1 MYKTLRISFSLR
13 NAYRVNGVLYS
24 LKQIP
29 IIKKLLP
36 EKIYGVWGLKIF
48 ANIVSVIIEIISAF
62 LGKFLYFYLMI
73 FLPTFLITDVVGGNI
88 VSSGQIFVHILFFL
102 SIIGSYMNTFL
113 FDPTRDKYYGIII
126 MRMNAKRYALVNYGY
141 SLIKLIIG
149 FLIFGLLF
157 GKAYGVPL
165 WISLI
170 TPLFV
175 TGLKLTVAV
184 YDLFK
189 YEKTR
194 NATNENKPGVIK
206 WVIVFVL
213 LGVAYALPLLNTYI
227 PLNIAAY
234 LMFIPIIT
242 GALSLRKICTFGYYR
257 EYYKQILQPE
267 AYQKDLTRKVMNEY
281 SKKLISADTSI
292 TSKRKGF
299 EYMNEL
305 FVKRHHKV
313 LWKPS
318 RIVTFVLIGLILLAV
333 LVLQVAPDS
342 HAKINEGL
350 LNYIPLLTIWVYSMN
365 RGPNYTQALFMNCD
379 HSLLSYSI
387 YKQPKFVLKL
397 FSIRLREI
405 IKINLLPA
413 SVLGIGLSLLLF
425 LSGGTDNY
433 MNYLVLLT
441 SIPAM
446 SIFFSVHYLTMYY
459 LLQPYNRDTE
469 MKSGTLQI
477 INLVVYFACF
487 YIMYLEIP
495 TMLFG
500 AMTILFSL
508 IYCIVACILVYK
520 VGPKTF
526 KLRM

>member
-1 MYKTLRISFSLR
+1 
-13 NAYRVNGVLYS
+13 
-24 LKQIP
+24 
-29 IIKKLLP
+29 
-36 EKIYGVWGLKIF
+36 
-48 ANIVSVIIEIISAF
+48 
-62 LGKFLYFYLMI
+62 
-73 FLPTFLITDVVGGNI
+73 
-88 VSSGQIFVHILFFL
+88 
-102 SIIGSYMNTFL
+102 
-113 FDPTRDKYYGIII
+113 
-126 MRMNAKRYALVNYGY
+126 
-141 SLIKLIIG
+141 
-149 FLIFGLLF
+149 
-157 GKAYGVPL
+157 
-165 WISLI
+165 
-170 TPLFV
+170 
-175 TGLKLTVAV
+175 
-184 YDLFK
+184 
-189 YEKTR
+189 
-194 NATNENKPGVIK
+194 
-206 WVIVFVL
+206 
-213 LGVAYALPLLNTYI
+213 
-227 PLNIAAY
+227 
-234 LMFIPIIT
+234 
-242 GALSLRKICTFGYYR
+242 
-257 EYYKQILQPE
+257 
-267 AYQKDLTRKVMNEY
+267 
-281 SKKLISADTSI
+281 
-292 TSKRKGF
+292 
-299 EYMNEL
+299 
-305 FVKRHHKV
+305 
-313 LWKPS
+313 
-318 RIVTFVLIGLILLAV
+318 
-333 LVLQVAPDS
+333 
-342 HAKINEGL
+342 
-350 LNYIPLLTIWVYSMN
+350 MN

-379 HSLLSYSI
+379 HSLLSYSF